1 MTKNTAA
8 FANTAATAATAAA
21 AFALFSAWGICM
33 LFNMYGTPKRVPP
46 INAPAYPYEIKVY
59 DNVRGPTDINSY
71 IKLTCVV

>member
-1 MTKNTAA
+1 MNKKPAA
-8 FANTAATAATAAA
+8 SADVTATAAA

-33 LFNMYGTPKRVPP
+33 LFNIYGTPKRVPP

>member
-1 MTKNTAA
+1 MTNQTAA
-8 FANTAATAATAAA
+8 SANTVATTVA

-46 INAPAYPYEIKVY
+46 INTPAYPYEIKVY
-59 DNVRGPTDINSY
+59 DNERGPADINSY

>member
-1 MTKNTAA
+1 MTEKTAPS
-8 FANTAATAATAAA
+8 ANTVATTAA
-21 AFALFSAWGICM
+21 AFALFSAGGICM

-46 INAPAYPYEIKVY
+46 INTPAYPYEIKVY

>member
-1 MTKNTAA
+1 MTKKTAA
-8 FANTAATAATAAA
+8 AANTAATSAA
-21 AFALFSAWGICM
+21 AFVLFLAWGVCM

-59 DNVRGPTDINSY
+59 DNNREPTNINSY